1 MDLAEFVEVGDAAER
16 LGVSEREI
24 YRLVE
29 GGVLSAGRFGGRVAV
44 DEGSLRRVLLAP
56 RPRGRP
62 FAPGPAWAMLRML
75 SLDDPSWGEQRL
87 SASRVSQLRRHLR
100 RDDVEDLAGRLR
112 GRARRVAVFAHP
124 SLLKR
129 LDEID
134 AWVPSG
140 GSALEDVRRD
150 WSVNLVGRDLPAEGY
165 VEGQSLEAV
174 LGPLP
179 NSDAPPGPV
188 NVVAHVV
195 ERLSAVPLRMGLAA
209 PPVVALDLIESGDS
223 RMVGAGLD
231 LWRREVAQWRE
242 MHDGG

>member
-1 MDLAEFVEVGDAAER
+1 MDLADFVDVREAAER

-24 YRLVE
+24 YRLVDD
-29 GGVLSAGRFGGRVAV
+29 GVLSAGRFGGRVAI
-44 DEGSLRRVLLAP
+44 DEASLRRIILAP

-75 SLDDPSWGEQRL
+75 ALADPNWGRQPL

-100 RDDVEDLAGRLR
+100 RDNVDDLAGRLR
-112 GRARRVAVFAHP
+112 GRARHIALFVHP
-124 SLLKR
+124 SRLKR
-129 LDEID
+129 LDEVD
-134 AWVPSG
+134 AWIPSG

-150 WSVNLVGRDLPAEGY
+150 WSVDVVGRHLPAEGY
-165 VEGQSLEAV
+165 VDDQSLEEV

-188 NVVAHVV
+188 NLVAHVV
-195 ERLSAVPLRMGLAA
+195 EHLSAVPLRVGLAA

-223 RMVGAGLD
+223 RMVGAGLK

-242 MHDGG
+242 LHG